1 MTADR
6 SGINA
11 VIDGVLSG
19 VHADHRQQPDEQTE
33 PRRNQRHGAISVD
46 GVADG
51 VAEGI
56 AFQDDSNRQNRQNRA
71 SLHFMGAASKLFV
84 LLSRK
89 GLTPGC

>member
-33 PRRNQRHGAISVD
+33 RRRNQRHGAISLD

-56 AFQDDSNRQNRQNRA
+56 AFQDDSNRQNRA